1 MAPTLYDY
9 AIDYGL
15 DTMQSEATDIV
26 LCSAEPSTYA
36 EANATYALG
45 RKVFGAGS
53 CFTAVEARSP
63 NGRKIAS
70 VAISDGAISADG
82 TAAYW
87 AVIDTVNSRLLA
99 HGNLS
104 AGVAV
109 TNGNSF
115 SLDSFDI
122 GVPGQ

>member
-1 MAPTLYDY
+1 VAATLYDY
-9 AIDYGL
+9 VLDSGL
-15 DTMQSEATDIV
+15 DALQAEATDIV
-26 LCSAEPSTYA
+26 LLSAEPTSYA

-53 CFTAVEARSP
+53 CFTAAEARTP
-63 NGRKIAS
+63 NGRKVAS
-70 VAISDGAISADG
+70 AAITDGAISADG

-99 HGNLS
+99 HGSLAS
-104 AGVAV
+104 GVAV

-122 GVPGQ
+122 GIPGQ